1 MLKLGFSKA
10 LSEWLGSNLEK
21 SGDSMTWTFNIEA
34 AVEMF
39 DSYR

>member
-21 SGDSMTWTFNIEA
+21 SGHNMMWMFNIKA